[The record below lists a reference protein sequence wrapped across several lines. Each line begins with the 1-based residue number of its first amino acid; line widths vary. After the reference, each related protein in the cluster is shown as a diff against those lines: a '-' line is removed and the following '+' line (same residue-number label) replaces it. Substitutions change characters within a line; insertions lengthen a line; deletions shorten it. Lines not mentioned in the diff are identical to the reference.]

1 MPYNL
6 VGVSLQTKYT
16 TKERTEVR
24 SFAISETIMSYLPVT
39 APLLLGNFFEIS
51 KYFFASIATASSEI
65 SCSYSKITLS
75 LRFDIANSAFLLKK

>member
-1 MPYNL
+1 MSDMPYNL

-39 APLLLGNFFEIS
+39 APFFLTSFIEIH
-51 KYFFASIATASSEI
+51 YNEI
-65 SCSYSKITLS
+65 
-75 LRFDIANSAFLLKK
+75 D

>member
-1 MPYNL
+1 MSDMPYNL

-39 APLLLGNFFEIS
+39 APHFILIQMLQ
-51 KYFFASIATASSEI
+51 Y
-65 SCSYSKITLS
+65 ITDNTDLS
-75 LRFDIANSAFLLKK
+75 V

>member
-1 MPYNL
+1 MSDMPYNL

-39 APLLLGNFFEIS
+39 APHFFIHS
-51 KYFFASIATASSEI
+51 M
-65 SCSYSKITLS
+65 YSLVSNK
-75 LRFDIANSAFLLKK
+75 